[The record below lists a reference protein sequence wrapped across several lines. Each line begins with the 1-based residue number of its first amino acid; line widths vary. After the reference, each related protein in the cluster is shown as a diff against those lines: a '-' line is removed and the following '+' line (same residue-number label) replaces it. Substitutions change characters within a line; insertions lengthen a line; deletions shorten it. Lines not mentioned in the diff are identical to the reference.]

1 MYMKQNVRRTR
12 RLSNGNGTTLRWFWI
27 WVAVVLVAVVAT
39 WHYKGGVDRSYEP
52 LLMMLLLMTS
62 AVAAYVTLRFTR
74 RLNRLKKAVEQINL
88 RDLAVRVPMEGTDTV
103 ASLAESFNRMVERL
117 ESQERIRRQF
127 FADLTHEIRHPIA
140 ILMGR
145 LESIQDGVLPLD
157 NEQILSLHDMVI
169 GLKRLVND
177 MNDLS
182 LADVGQLSLH
192 LTHIDVEDVVEQLQ
206 ANLEPVAEDLGI
218 SISSQVAEDMPQ
230 LYADV
235 DRIRQVLVNL
245 LTNAL
250 RHTSRGGYVKL
261 TVEHDGIHALFK
273 VRDNGAG
280 IDSTDLPHVFE
291 RFYRADK
298 SRSRTRGGS
307 GIGLAIVRSL
317 VELHGGTVHVT
328 SKVGVGSIFT
338 VCLPLVGPKD

>member
-1 MYMKQNVRRTR
+1 MGMEHNLRKTR
-12 RLSNGNGTTLRWFWI
+12 HSVKGNGTTLRWFWV

-39 WHYKGGVDRSYEP
+39 WHYQGGVDRSYEP
-52 LLMMLLLMTS
+52 LLMMLLVMTT
-62 AVAAYVTLRFTR
+62 AVAAYVTIRFTR

-88 RDLAVRVPMEGTDTV
+88 RDLAVRVPVEGTDTV
-103 ASLAESFNRMVERL
+103 ATLAESFNRMVARL

-157 NEQILSLHDMVI
+157 NEQVLSLHDMVI
-169 GLKRLVND
+169 GLKRMVND

-182 LADVGQLSLH
+182 LAEVGQLSLH
-192 LTHIDVEDVVEQLQ
+192 LTLVDVKDVVEQLQ
-206 ANLEPVAEDLGI
+206 ANLEPVAEDLGVN
-218 SISSQVAEDMPQ
+218 ISSEVAEDMPQ
-230 LYADV
+230 LYADQ
-235 DRIRQVLVNL
+235 DRVRQVLINL

-250 RHTSRGGYVKL
+250 RHTSRGGHVKL
-261 TVEHDGIHALFK
+261 TVEHDEQYALFK
-273 VRDNGAG
+273 VRDNGSG
-280 IDSTDLPHVFE
+280 IASSDLLHVFE

-317 VELHGGTVHVT
+317 VELHGGTVQVT
-328 SKVGVGSIFT
+328 STVGVGSTFT